1 MSFTFRELLDK
12 LKKEDES
19 VLLELLD
26 LTSLE
31 LVDYLEDVIL
41 REQEKLREYYGED
54 ESSVDWQEEQ
64 YS

>member
-1 MSFTFRELLDK
+1 MSFTFSELLDK
-12 LKKEDES
+12 LKSEDETT
-19 VLLELLD
+19 LLELLD

-31 LVDYLEDVIL
+31 LVDYLEDVIF

>member
-1 MSFTFRELLDK
+1 MSFTFSELLDK
-12 LKKEDES
+12 LKSEDETT
-19 VLLELLD
+19 LLELLD

-31 LVDYLEDVIL
+31 LVDYLEDVIF

-54 ESSVDWQEEQ
+54 GSSVDWQEEQ

>member
-1 MSFTFRELLDK
+1 MSFTISELLDK
-12 LKKEDES
+12 LKSEDETT
-19 VLLELLD
+19 LLELLD

-31 LVDYLEDVIL
+31 LVDYLEDVIF

>member
-31 LVDYLEDVIL
+31 LVDYLEDVIF

>member
-1 MSFTFRELLDK
+1 MSFTFSELLDK
-12 LKKEDES
+12 LKSEDETT
-19 VLLELLD
+19 LLELLD

-31 LVDYLEDVIL
+31 LVDYLEDVIF

-54 ESSVDWQEEQ
+54 ESSLDWQEEQ